1 MGLDAMHGTGGSKS
15 KVSGESSGDRLLSVL
30 GLFTVE
36 QPQWTVDDAA
46 RQLGVSG
53 PTAYRYFKR
62 LTGAGLISP
71 VSGASYTLGPAIIQM
86 DRQIQVSDPML
97 RAARGVMNT
106 LISRAGDGA
115 ALLLCRLFHDRVMCV
130 HQVLGR
136 GPQEP
141 VSYERGRLMPL
152 FRGATSKI
160 ILAHL
165 PVRTLKSLFEQNSA
179 EIAKAGL
186 GASLEQFRASL
197 AAIRR
202 AGVVVT
208 HGEIDPGRVGVG
220 APLFDRDRS
229 ILGSLSF
236 ALPAGR
242 ADSALVGRLTPMLIA
257 GAREIERLMNE
268 EPVGQSSSARLRVAR

>member
-1 MGLDAMHGTGGSKS
+1 MHGTGGSS
-15 KVSGESSGDRLLSVL
+15 NKVSGESSGDRLLSVL

-36 QPQWTVDDAA
+36 QPLWTVEDAA
-46 RQLGVSG
+46 GQLGVSA

-62 LTGAGLISP
+62 LTIAGLISP

-86 DRQIQVSDPML
+86 DRQIQMSDPML
-97 RAARGVMNT
+97 RAARGVMHE
-106 LISRAGDGA
+106 LIQRAADGS

-130 HQVLGR
+130 HQVYGR

-141 VSYERGRLMPL
+141 ISYERGRLMPL
-152 FRGATSKI
+152 FRGATSTI

-165 PVRTLKSLFEQNSA
+165 PTRTLKSLFEQSA
-179 EIAKAGL
+179 GEIAQSGFGKGW
-186 GASLEQFRASL
+186 EEFRTSL

-202 AGVVVT
+202 AGFVVS

-220 APLFDRDRS
+220 VPLFDRDRN

-236 ALPAGR
+236 ALSAGR
-242 ADSALVGRLTPMLIA
+242 SDNALIERLVPLTIA
-257 GAREIERLMNE
+257 GAREIERLMNDA
-268 EPVGQSSSARLRVAR
+268 SSSQVSPARMRVAR